1 MESIAGLLVC
11 VGLWV
16 LGWLLGAPVM
26 VGLVGALAFG
36 STAIGP
42 APVYAPA
49 AVVLLVVTLAHRGFW
64 GDLGSV
70 LKDQVLV
77 YLIWA
82 IIAYAVV
89 TAFVLPRLFVEQT
102 MVFVPVNNQIVPLP
116 LRPVPGNLNRSAY
129 LILNGLIFLAV
140 CIQLRRGA
148 MAEIRLG
155 FLVFAGAN
163 AALGLTDVIGKL
175 VGMGDL
181 LAPIRTADYN
191 MLTEQTA
198 GQFFR
203 IMGAFPEPS
212 GYAGGGALP
221 ALAFAFVDWRSTGS
235 RISLT
240 IAVVLLM
247 LLIFSTSSTA
257 YAGLAIL
264 LAVYSVASVVSILRG
279 RIQMHHIL
287 MFASG
292 WIALTMLVALYLYD
306 ERQMDPI
313 VKMLLDATLN
323 KSESASALERGMWN
337 AQSIQNFFDT
347 FGMGVGLGSTRSSSW
362 PISVLAQLGAIGS
375 VGFIIAVAALATGPL
390 RLREPG
396 VGPLAASASC
406 AALAWMAGSSF
417 GGNAADPNM
426 LFFLAMATVSTC
438 MAKTARTSSRVT
450 AFSRQGPASLRTQ

>member
-1 MESIAGLLVC
+1 
-11 VGLWV
+11 
-16 LGWLLGAPVM
+16 
-26 VGLVGALAFG
+26 
-36 STAIGP
+36 
-42 APVYAPA
+42 
-49 AVVLLVVTLAHRGFW
+49 
-64 GDLGSV
+64 
-70 LKDQVLV
+70 
-77 YLIWA
+77 
-82 IIAYAVV
+82 
-89 TAFVLPRLFVEQT
+89 
-102 MVFVPVNNQIVPLP
+102 
-116 LRPVPGNLNRSAY
+116 
-129 LILNGLIFLAV
+129 
-140 CIQLRRGA
+140 
-148 MAEIRLG
+148 
-155 FLVFAGAN
+155 
-163 AALGLTDVIGKL
+163 
-175 VGMGDL
+175 
-181 LAPIRTADYN
+181 
-191 MLTEQTA
+191 
-198 GQFFR
+198 
-203 IMGAFPEPS
+203 
-212 GYAGGGALP
+212 
-221 ALAFAFVDWRSTGS
+221 
-235 RISLT
+235 
-240 IAVVLLM
+240 M

-323 KSESASALERGMWN
+323 KSASASALERGMWN

-438 MAKTARTSSRVT
+438 MAKTARRSSRVT